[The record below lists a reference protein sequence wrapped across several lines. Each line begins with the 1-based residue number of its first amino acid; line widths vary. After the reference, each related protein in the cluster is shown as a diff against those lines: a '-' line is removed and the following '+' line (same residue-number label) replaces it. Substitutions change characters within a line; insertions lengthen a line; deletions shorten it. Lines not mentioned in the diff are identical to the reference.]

1 MLECPVHDFPNHL
14 KSQSVS
20 DLDHYLG
27 FGTLL
32 SFALSPVQA
41 LLTKKAGDASF
52 LNKLLTELVFIFYKV
67 DHTGKRGP
75 WSHGCLV
82 CAGRFCLHQSE

>member
-20 DLDHYLG
+20 DLDHYSGL
-27 FGTLL
+27 GTLL
-32 SFALSPVQA
+32 SLAFSPVQA
-41 LLTKKAGDASF
+41 LLTKKAGRASF

-67 DHTGKRGP
+67 DHTDEQDP
-75 WSHGCLV
+75 
-82 CAGRFCLHQSE
+82 

>member
-20 DLDHYLG
+20 DLDHYSG

-32 SFALSPVQA
+32 SLALSPVEA
-41 LLTKKAGDASF
+41 LLTKKAGVASF
-52 LNKLLTELVFIFYKV
+52 LNKLLTELVFIFYRV

-75 WSHGCLV
+75 WLHGCPTY
-82 CAGRFCLHQSE
+82 AGRFCLHLSE